1 MRLEICMTTVVCTLN
16 LPKNV
21 SLSLTS
27 IHEPRLSS
35 RSIEWNF
42 PSWLYN
48 SRNLLAR
55 YVAKPASC
63 DCNAHVSALPRRC
76 CWYECIPI
84 ILQILA
90 TETWIVHV
98 FLQLSVL
105 LYTSVKYCTLYSLN
119 FLIICTKLISRVCL
133 NNTDKLLGFV
143 GGFNVHSK
151 KFIWVVC
158 VVSPLIYRY

>member
-1 MRLEICMTTVVCTLN
+1 MRFKICMNIVVFTLN

-35 RSIEWNF
+35 RSNEWNF

-76 CWYECIPI
+76 CWYERIPI
-84 ILQILA
+84 ILQILS
-90 TETWIVHV
+90 TETWNVHGFFFNRFQFY
-98 FLQLSVL
+98 FLKLL
-105 LYTSVKYCTLYSLN
+105 LYGNSKVNGDLMNILHVKYVEHTESCTDTQHNSHKIIADNLHFSFHFSLRALY
-119 FLIICTKLISRVCL
+119 
-133 NNTDKLLGFV
+133 
-143 GGFNVHSK
+143 
-151 KFIWVVC
+151 
-158 VVSPLIYRY
+158 